1 MRFKADEI
9 ASVLT
14 EQLTRFDVKQDV
26 RETGRVL
33 EVGDGIAR
41 CYGLSDVMA
50 GEMVDFP
57 EADVKGLAFN
67 LEEASVSVIILGDY
81 LKVTEGME
89 VRTTG
94 QLLSVPVGPEMVG
107 RVVDPLG
114 NPQDGKG
121 PITTSRRRLVES
133 PAPGIVDRQP
143 VKQPLQTGIKAIDS
157 MTPVGRGQRELIIGD
172 RKTGKTQIAIDTILS
187 QKGEGV
193 ICVYV
198 ACGQMESKVA
208 GVVEKL
214 REAGALD
221 YTIVVVASASDS
233 APLQYIAPYAG
244 TAMAEYFMYEEGQD
258 TLCVYDDLSKQ
269 AAAYRQLSLLVRRPP
284 GREAY
289 PGDVFYCHSRL
300 LERSAKLAEKWV
312 IVPGDADESKV
323 TADWGMNSKS
333 HSKEKRQPGAAGMVY
348 VGPGEAGGRDQA
360 KHDLKNFP
368 GAKIAKVPGSGGSL
382 TALPIIET
390 LEGEVSAY
398 IPTNVISITDGQ
410 IYLQPDLKNA
420 GVLPA
425 VDVGISVSRV
435 GGNAQIKAMKDKRG
449 GRRVEARPGPVP
461 RTGGVRPTRDRPRQG
476 DPGATRPRLPDGRDS
491 EAGPVQAADRDRPDH
506 DHLRRQRRGVGRRGP
521 EAGPEL
527 GGPVPEVH
535 EGAAARGAGRAGEGE
550 GDHAGDRDEAE
561 GGDRGV
567 QAAVQSGVIRLAPLS
582 PLGRGV
588 GGEGFAFTPDG
599 RWDGSGAYP
608 SPGPPLSP
616 AGRGE

>member
-1 MRFKADEI
+1 MATKISAGEI
-9 ASVLT
+9 ISVLST
-14 EQLTRFDVKQDV
+14 QIGNFDRKVETRAVGQ
-26 RETGRVL
+26 VL

-41 CYGLSDVMA
+41 CYGLSEVMA
-50 GEMVDFP
+50 GELVDFP
-57 EADVKGLAFN
+57 QAGVKGLAFN
-67 LEEASVSVIILGDY
+67 LEENSVAVIILGDA

-94 QLLSVPVGPEMVG
+94 ELLSVPVGEALIG

-114 NPQDGKG
+114 NPLDGKG
-121 PITTSRRRLVES
+121 PINATKRRLVES

-172 RKTGKTQIAIDTILS
+172 RKTGKTAIALDTIIN
-187 QKGEGV
+187 QKEEKV

-198 ACGQMESKVA
+198 ACGQMEAKVA

-214 REAGALD
+214 RETGAMD
-221 YTIVVVASASDS
+221 YTIVVVASASDA
-233 APLQYIAPYAG
+233 APVQYLAPYAG
-244 TAMAEYFMYEEGQD
+244 TAMAEFFMYEQGKD

-300 LERSAKLAEKWV
+300 LERSAKLAEKYV
-312 IVPGDADESKV
+312 ILDGGTDDAKAEAHWGINKAGEPTAKRGPGD
-323 TADWGMNSKS
+323 
-333 HSKEKRQPGAAGMVY
+333 AGMVY
-348 VGPGEAGGRDQA
+348 VGPGDRGGLEQA
-360 KHDLKNFP
+360 KHDAKSFP
-368 GAKIAKVPGSGGSL
+368 GSKIAKVAGSGGSL

-435 GGNAQIKAMKDKRG
+435 GGNAQIGAMKHKTVAGGLKLALAQFRELEAFAQLGTELDKVTQSQLDRG
-449 GRRVEARPGPVP
+449 YRMVEILKQGQYKPLNVIDQILIIYAGNS
-461 RTGGVRPTRDRPRQG
+461 GGLDKVDRKKVRDWEDQF
-476 DPGATRPRLPDGRDS
+476 LKFMK
-491 EAGPVQAADRDRPDH
+491 EQK
-506 DHLRRQRRGVGRRGP
+506 
-521 EAGPEL
+521 
-527 GGPVPEVH
+527 PEVRALLAK
-535 EGAAARGAGRAGEGE
+535 EKKMTDDVTKAIDAAIAEFQPQFRG
-550 GDHAGDRDEAE
+550 
-561 GGDRGV
+561 
-567 QAAVQSGVIRLAPLS
+567 
-582 PLGRGV
+582 
-588 GGEGFAFTPDG
+588 
-599 RWDGSGAYP
+599 
-608 SPGPPLSP
+608 
-616 AGRGE
+616 